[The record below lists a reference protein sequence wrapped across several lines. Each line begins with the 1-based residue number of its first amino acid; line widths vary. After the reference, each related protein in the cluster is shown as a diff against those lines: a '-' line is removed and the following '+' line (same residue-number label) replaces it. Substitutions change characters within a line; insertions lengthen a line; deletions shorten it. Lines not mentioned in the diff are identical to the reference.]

1 MPYCA
6 VIGNP
11 EAGQEQFEQVKAYM
25 RDAGAFPPEGQ
36 RLLIAGPADPGWQ
49 VISVWDSEEA
59 LERFYADVLPAACSA
74 AGVPCDRMTRE
85 AFEVQT
91 LVAGD
96 LTGAPQPA

>member
-6 VIGNP
+6 IIENP
-11 EAGQEQFEQVKAYM
+11 DAGQEQFEQVKAYL
-25 RDAGAFPPEGQ
+25 RDTGAFPPEGQ
-36 RLLIAGPADPGWQ
+36 RLLIAGPVHHGWR
-49 VISVWDSEEA
+49 VISVWDTEEA
-59 LERFYADVLPAACSA
+59 LERFYAEGLLAACNA
-74 AGVPCDRMTRE
+74 TETPCDRMTRT

>member
-6 VIGNP
+6 IIENP
-11 EAGQEQFEQVKAYM
+11 DAGREKFEQINAHL
-25 RDAGAFPPEGQ
+25 RETAAFPPDGQ
-36 RLLIAGPADPGWQ
+36 RLLIAGPADHGWR

-59 LERFYADVLPAACSA
+59 LERFYTEGLPAACTA
-74 AGVPCDRMTRE
+74 VGIRYDRMTRTS
-85 AFEVQT
+85 FQVHT

>member
-6 VIGNP
+6 IIENP
-11 EAGQEQFEQVKAYM
+11 DAGRGQFEQINAHL
-25 RDAGAFPPEGQ
+25 RDTGAFPPDGQ
-36 RLLIAGPADPGWQ
+36 QLLIAGPADRGWR

-59 LERFYADVLPAACSA
+59 LERFYTEGLPAACTA
-74 AGVPCDRMTRE
+74 VDIRYDRMTRTT
-85 AFEVQT
+85 FEVHT